1 MIKKGIILAGGK
13 GTRMSPLTKAVNK
26 QLLPIYDKPL
36 IFYPLS
42 ILMLSKI
49 KDILIIV
56 NKGQLDQYKKL
67 IPNGNNLG
75 INITYKEQDK
85 PSGLPDAFILGEK
98 FIGSDSVSLILGD
111 NFFYGQSLSDT
122 LKRCTNLKS
131 GAKVLLYKVNNP
143 ELFGV
148 AKIDKKNQKI
158 KILKEKPKKFIS
170 DQAVTGL
177 YFFDNNVVHYAKSL
191 KPSKRNELEIIDLL
205 NKYKIKKKLS
215 AEFLGRG
222 GAWLDTGS
230 IEDYYKTSAFVQ
242 AIENRQGLKI
252 ACLEE
257 IALLNKW
264 ITKSQV
270 MKQVKFYGN
279 CEYSNYLKKIIKK
292 VSNILL
298 TGATG
303 FIGSNILKKIRLD
316 NKVFIIQRGLSK
328 KKIKKT
334 KNIKIITFED
344 YNTLSRKLKKINV
357 DIVIHCATHYKK
369 EHLQIYQ

>member
-42 ILMLSKI
+42 ILMLAKI
-49 KDILIIV
+49 RDILIIV

-67 IPNGNNLG
+67 IPNGDNLG
-75 INITYKEQDK
+75 IKISYKEQEK
-85 PSGLPDAFILGEK
+85 PRGLPDAFILGEK
-98 FIGSDSVSLILGD
+98 FIGKDNVSLILGD
-111 NFFYGQSLSDT
+111 NFFYGQNLSSI
-122 LKRCTNLKS
+122 LIKCANLKN

-148 AKIDKKNQKI
+148 AKIDNKNKKI
-158 KILKEKPKKFIS
+158 KTLKEKPKKFLS
-170 DQAVTGL
+170 NQAVTGL
-177 YFFDNNVVHYAKSL
+177 YFFDNKVIQYSKSL

-205 NKYKIKKKLS
+205 NKYRIKKKLS

-230 IEDYYKTSAFVQ
+230 IDDYYKTTAFVQ

-257 IALLNKW
+257 IALLNNW
-264 ITKSQV
+264 IKKTHVK
-270 MKQVKFYGN
+270 KQIKFYGN

-292 VSNILL
+292 S
-298 TGATG
+298 G
-303 FIGSNILKKIRLD
+303 
-316 NKVFIIQRGLSK
+316 
-328 KKIKKT
+328 
-334 KNIKIITFED
+334 
-344 YNTLSRKLKKINV
+344 
-357 DIVIHCATHYKK
+357 
-369 EHLQIYQ
+369 